1 MAADEQAVAEPRW
14 IARPGLAFGVR
25 AVSLAAPVLA
35 GAGAGLAVATAVARP
50 SGPAFLAWLA
60 VLLGTSCL
68 AVAIVERWAKRL
80 LPLATLLNLSLA
92 FPDRVPSR
100 FRVARAA
107 GSPRVL
113 EDRIRHAREHGL
125 DDDPS
130 RAAESILTLVAA
142 LSAHDRKTRGH
153 SERVRAFTDMLAA
166 EIGVAPAD
174 RDRLRWAALLHDIGK
189 LEVPPTTLNKAG
201 KPNQTEWAQIERH
214 PLEGKRIAAP
224 LLPWLGEWGE
234 VIAQHHERHDGGGY
248 PAGLRGTEIS
258 LGARIVT
265 LADAFEVMTSPR
277 SYKRPMTPAAARREL
292 ARCAGAQFDP
302 DIVRAF
308 FALSIGRLWG
318 VVGPVSWLAHLPL
331 ALRLARTGDR
341 AVTVARSASGVAMQA
356 AAGALAVVLFGSPV
370 PRQQGSDLANGSVR
384 VSRDGAGSATDAAY
398 TATDGADPSTP
409 PGGGSS
415 GPGPGESVD
424 GAPADLTTVVA
435 SGDATSG
442 DGSTYGPAEQDRT
455 LVGSTTDAVVDAVDA
470 VGDTVDGT
478 VDAVGDVVTYTAGPV
493 GGVVDVTTDTTD
505 EATDVVSGTV
515 DTLADTTDPLGL

>member
-1 MAADEQAVAEPRW
+1 
-14 IARPGLAFGVR
+14 
-25 AVSLAAPVLA
+25 
-35 GAGAGLAVATAVARP
+35 
-50 SGPAFLAWLA
+50 
-60 VLLGTSCL
+60 
-68 AVAIVERWAKRL
+68 
-80 LPLATLLNLSLA
+80 
-92 FPDRVPSR
+92 
-100 FRVARAA
+100 
-107 GSPRVL
+107 
-113 EDRIRHAREHGL
+113 
-125 DDDPS
+125 
-130 RAAESILTLVAA
+130 
-142 LSAHDRKTRGH
+142 
-153 SERVRAFTDMLAA
+153 MLAA

-189 LEVPPTTLNKAG
+189 LEVPSTTLNKAG

-424 GAPADLTTVVA
+424 GAPADLTTVAA

>member
-1 MAADEQAVAEPRW
+1 MAAGEQAGVDPRW
-14 IARPGLAFGVR
+14 IARPRFAFGVR
-25 AVSLAAPVLA
+25 VVSLAAPLLA
-35 GAGAGLAVATAVARP
+35 GAAAGFAVATAVARP
-50 SGPAFLAWLA
+50 SGPAFLVWLVA
-60 VLLGTSCL
+60 LLGTSCL

-80 LPLATLLNLSLA
+80 LPLATLLNLSLV

-113 EDRIRHAREHGL
+113 EDRIRHARERGL

-153 SERVRAFTDMLAA
+153 SERVRAFTDMLSV
-166 EIGVAPAD
+166 EVGVAPAD

-189 LEVPPTTLNKAG
+189 LQVPSTTLNKAG
-201 KPNQTEWAQIERH
+201 RPNEAEWAQIERH
-214 PLEGKRIAAP
+214 PFEGRRIAAP

-248 PAGLRGTEIS
+248 PAGLRGSEIS
-258 LGARIVT
+258 LGARIVA
-265 LADAFEVMTSPR
+265 LADAFEVMTAPR
-277 SYKRPMTPAAARREL
+277 SYQRPRTPAAARREL
-292 ARCAGAQFDP
+292 ARCAGTQFDP

-308 FALSIGRLWG
+308 FAISIGRLWR

-341 AVTVARSASGVAMQA
+341 AVTVARTATGVAMQA
-356 AAGALAVVLFGSPV
+356 AAGVLAVVLFGSPV

-384 VSRDGAGSATDAAY
+384 VAGIGNGSGAGPATDAVY

-415 GPGPGESVD
+415 GPDPGASVD
-424 GAPADLTTVVA
+424 
-435 SGDATSG
+435 
-442 DGSTYGPAEQDRT
+442 GPAEQDRGV
-455 LVGSTTDAVVDAVDA
+455 VGSTTDT

-478 VDAVGDVVTYTAGPV
+478 VDAVGDVVTDAAGAVDGVTSGIVGDSVELGETV

-505 EATDVVSGTV
+505 EATDVVAGTV
-515 DTLADTTDPLGL
+515 DTLSDTTDPLGL